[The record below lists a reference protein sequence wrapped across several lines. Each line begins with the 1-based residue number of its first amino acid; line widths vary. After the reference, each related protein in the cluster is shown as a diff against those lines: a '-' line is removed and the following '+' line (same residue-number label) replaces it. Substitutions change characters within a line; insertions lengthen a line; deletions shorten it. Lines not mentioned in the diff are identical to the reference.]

1 MRQRAR
7 ATLAPGFRR
16 REPFLSSSLDAQGVG
31 APDNPRCLE
40 GSARAV
46 AAAGLEWSSVPVEL
60 VPMTSAESCLAG
72 ARALLDRAPDVT
84 AVFAFSDRLALA
96 ARDAARERGV
106 SVPGDLSIVGFDDT
120 APAGDGLTSVHQPL
134 REKGRIAAERLLG
147 ALSHDPPPPGAELL
161 PTRLVVR
168 DSTAP
173 PQRAGSAAT

>member
-1 MRQRAR
+1 MVAD
-7 ATLAPGFRR
+7 LAVEHLGVVPRGGDPLEELELRLALVVLR
-16 REPFLSSSLDAQGVG
+16 DVGHHLQAAQV
-31 APDNPRCLE
+31 
-40 GSARAV
+40 
-46 AAAGLEWSSVPVEL
+46 
-60 VPMTSAESCLAG
+60 
-72 ARALLDRAPDVT
+72 

-96 ARDAARERGV
+96 AREAARERGL

-147 ALSHDPPPPGAELL
+147 ALSQGPPAPGAGLL

-173 PQRAGSAAT
+173 PQRAGSTAT